1 MTGGGVRFGHR
12 VLETTEGSP
21 SFKAGLVP
29 YFDFVVAI
37 NDIQLVRW
45 RYCPRGT
52 TAAGVG
58 EGVCGVRWFFS
69 TSLGVTALPPRAC
82 LYARKR
88 GGMPPLLA
96 C

>member
-1 MTGGGVRFGHR
+1 MGNIMTGGGVRFGHR

-45 RYCPRGT
+45 RYCPRGGRLLRVWVR
-52 TAAGVG
+52 ACA
-58 EGVCGVRWFFS
+58 VCGGFF
-69 TSLGVTALPPRAC
+69 PPHWV
-82 LYARKR
+82 
-88 GGMPPLLA
+88 
-96 C
+96 